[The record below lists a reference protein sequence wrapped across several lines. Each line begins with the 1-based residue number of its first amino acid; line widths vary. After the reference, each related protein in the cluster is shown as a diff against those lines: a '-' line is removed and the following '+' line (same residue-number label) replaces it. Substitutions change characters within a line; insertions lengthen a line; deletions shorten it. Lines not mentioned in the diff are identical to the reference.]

1 MGGKFF
7 ADALVIGAGP
17 AGLGTALALARHGV
31 DVAVLEMQDRIGA
44 KRRGETIRFD
54 REMDALLGGGFFEK
68 QTIRR
73 INKRSYFSHT
83 GLSRV
88 DRTISNPNLIISWPD
103 FIQAMAHTAEDA
115 GARVLP
121 ASTVVGF
128 IREEGRIAGVKAM
141 VSGFMEEEL
150 KAKAVFSCGGCEDP
164 SSRILGID
172 RTGMDMPIS
181 KQLVRGYTGPA
192 DRFEYHFHVHGD
204 SLTIATIFPRAKGE
218 AEIIFMGYAR
228 GRKPRTIS
236 FEEFIQAHR
245 VFGERIKGTTPFYS
259 LKTTIPMG
267 RMISMCCPEDRL
279 VMAGDV
285 LGHVQSR
292 GGSGIRT
299 SFLMG
304 YTAGR
309 LGAGALQSGAWTAET
324 TKKLEQ
330 SIQGSPPMR
339 DLYRHNLIYS
349 TLRAGIFGLIH
360 EPKQMDRLWPLLR
373 VALR

>member
-1 MGGKFF
+1 
-7 ADALVIGAGP
+7 
-17 AGLGTALALARHGV
+17 
-31 DVAVLEMQDRIGA
+31 
-44 KRRGETIRFD
+44 
-54 REMDALLGGGFFEK
+54 
-68 QTIRR
+68 
-73 INKRSYFSHT
+73 
-83 GLSRV
+83 
-88 DRTISNPNLIISWPD
+88 
-103 FIQAMAHTAEDA
+103 
-115 GARVLP
+115 
-121 ASTVVGF
+121 
-128 IREEGRIAGVKAM
+128 
-141 VSGFMEEEL
+141 
-150 KAKAVFSCGGCEDP
+150 
-164 SSRILGID
+164 
-172 RTGMDMPIS
+172 
-181 KQLVRGYTGPA
+181 
-192 DRFEYHFHVHGD
+192 
-204 SLTIATIFPRAKGE
+204 
-218 AEIIFMGYAR
+218 
-228 GRKPRTIS
+228 
-236 FEEFIQAHR
+236 
-245 VFGERIKGTTPFYS
+245 
-259 LKTTIPMG
+259 
-267 RMISMCCPEDRL
+267 MCCPEDRL